1 MNAMI
6 VLRLEGEAGFLL
18 VDPVAGTVRPVE
30 AVDAPEAHAGADG
43 APKLRG
49 VAEAYAVPAMPSI
62 PSRKFFLS

>member
-1 MNAMI
+1 MI

-30 AVDAPEAHAGADG
+30 ADDAPEAQAADG
-43 APKLRG
+43 AQKLRG
-49 VAEAYAVPAMPSI
+49 VAEAYAVPAMPAI